1 MPGYTPHT
9 DEEIA
14 AMLGL
19 LGLRDLD
26 DLFAVVPEALRLAG
40 GLDLSAGM
48 PEPDVVARIGG
59 LAAANRPCGRDLV
72 CFAGGGAYDHEV
84 PAVTRA
90 LASRSE
96 FVTSY
101 TPYQPEVAQG
111 VLQAVFEFQTLLA
124 RLSGVPVANASL
136 YDGAASVVEA
146 VNLGVAASGRDKVLV
161 SVGLNPAWRDVL
173 RTFAA
178 GTGHVVEEIGLEDGV
193 TAWPS
198 SSDAEP
204 GVVVVAYPNYLGC
217 LEDLG
222 RVRELCDRTGAIMVV
237 AFDPVC
243 AGVLRSPGDW
253 GADVVVGEG
262 QALGMPLSFGGPYL
276 GLFACS
282 MAHVRRLPGRL
293 VGETVDAEGRRA
305 YVTTLRAREQDI
317 RREKATSNVCTNQT
331 LMAVTAAI
339 QMGWLGT
346 SGLAE
351 IALRSARGARYCR
364 DALLAVPGV
373 APLASAPV
381 VREFALRL
389 PVPAPVVV
397 ERLVEEGFLAG
408 IALDP
413 AYAGDERGLLVAV
426 TERRTKD
433 EIDAFAAA
441 FEKAVR

>member
-1 MPGYTPHT
+1 MADYTPHT
-9 DEEIA
+9 EEEIA
-14 AMLGL
+14 AMLGV
-19 LGLRDLD
+19 LGLDGLD
-26 DLFAVVPEALRLAG
+26 DLFAVVPAALRLAG
-40 GLDLSAGM
+40 GLDLAPGL
-48 PEPDVVARIGG
+48 PEPDVMVRMGG
-59 LAAANRPCGRDLV
+59 LAAANRACGPDLV

-84 PAVTRA
+84 PPVTRA

-136 YDGAASVVEA
+136 YDGAAAVVEA
-146 VNLGVAASGRDKVLV
+146 VNLGAAASGRQGVLV
-161 SVGLNPAWRDVL
+161 SRGLNPSWRDVL
-173 RTFAA
+173 GTFAA
-178 GTGHVVEEIGLEDGV
+178 GTGHELEDVGLEDGV
-193 TAWPS
+193 TAWGTATQP
-198 SSDAEP
+198 EP

-222 RVRELCDRTGAIMVV
+222 AVRRLCDRTGALMVV

-243 AGVLRSPGDW
+243 AGILRSPGEW

-262 QALGMPLSFGGPYL
+262 QVFGMPLSFGGPYL
-276 GLFACS
+276 GLFACGA
-282 MAHVRRLPGRL
+282 AHVRRLPGRL

-331 LMAVTAAI
+331 LMAVTAAV

-346 SGLAE
+346 SGMAE

-364 DALLAVPGV
+364 SALLAVPGV
-373 APLASAPV
+373 EPLSTAPV

-389 PVPAPVVV
+389 PLSASLVV
-397 ERLVEEGFLAG
+397 ERLAEEGFLAG
-408 IALDP
+408 IPLDG
-413 AYAGDERGLLVAV
+413 AHGTDERGLIVAV
-426 TERRTKD
+426 TERRTRD
-433 EIDAFAAA
+433 EIDAFASA